1 MTRTP
6 LFLAAFVTWFLATA
20 PALWAGE
27 AEDIATIKQRL
38 SQIIPN
44 DQPDVVR
51 PTPLAS
57 LYEVIYGG
65 QIFYVTADGRYLI
78 EGDLLDLQKMVNLTE
93 RTRKGQRRA
102 VLDRLDEDDMIVF
115 RPQGEVKHVVTV
127 FTDVDCGYCRKL
139 HREIDHYLARGI
151 EIRYLAFP
159 RSGKFTESYHK
170 VVSAWCAKDRQA
182 ALTRAKQ
189 GEKLP
194 RTQCDNPVDEHMAA
208 ARMVGVSGTPT
219 LLLEDGEM
227 ITGYV
232 PADRLAQML
241 DGR

>member
-1 MTRTP
+1 VTRTP
-6 LFLAAFVTWFLATA
+6 LFLAAFVTLLLGAA

-51 PTPLAS
+51 PTPLAG

-93 RTRKGQRRA
+93 RTRKGQRKA
-102 VLDRLDEDDMIVF
+102 VLERLDEDDMIVF
-115 RPQGEVKHVVTV
+115 RPQGAVKHVVTV

-139 HREIDHYLARGI
+139 HREMDQYLNRGI

-159 RSGKFTESYHK
+159 RSGKFTESYYK
-170 VVSAWCAKDRQA
+170 AVSAWCAKDRQA

-194 RTQCDNPVDEHMAA
+194 RAQCDNPVDEHMAA